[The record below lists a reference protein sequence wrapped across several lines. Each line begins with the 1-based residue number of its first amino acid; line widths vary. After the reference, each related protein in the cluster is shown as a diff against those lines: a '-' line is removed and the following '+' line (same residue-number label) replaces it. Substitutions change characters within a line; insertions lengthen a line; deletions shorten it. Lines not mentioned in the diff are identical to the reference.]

1 MSQISISIYG
11 RDYTISCDDG
21 QEEHLRFLSDYL
33 DTRMG
38 QVVEN
43 VGQVGD
49 ARLLVMLALLLAD
62 ELSDTSKDLTTSA
75 NGDNKKG
82 SIGGVVAQ
90 EIDDADINAIEILA
104 DQLETIAGRLEGS

>member
-1 MSQISISIYG
+1 MSQISISING
-11 RDYTISCDDG
+11 RDYTIACDDG

-49 ARLLVMLALLLAD
+49 ARLLVILALMLAD
-62 ELSDTSKDLTTSA
+62 ELSDTTKERTTSA
-75 NGDNKKG
+75 SGDNKKG
-82 SIGGVVAQ
+82 SIAGVGAQ
-90 EIDDADINAIEILA
+90 EINDADINAIEILA
-104 DQLETIAGRLEGS
+104 DQIETIAGRLEGS